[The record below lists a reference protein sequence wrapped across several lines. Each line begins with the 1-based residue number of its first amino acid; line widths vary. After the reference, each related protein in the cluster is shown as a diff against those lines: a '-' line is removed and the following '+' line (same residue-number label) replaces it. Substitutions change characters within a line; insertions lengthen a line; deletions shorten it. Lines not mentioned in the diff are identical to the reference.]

1 MESQALFEKKFA
13 QNRGH
18 SFVHFDDSE
27 KCGRMALEISQTG
40 KLRQNVI
47 RED

>member
-1 MESQALFEKKFA
+1 MKSQELFLKKFA
-13 QNRGH
+13 QNRGVV
-18 SFVHFDDSE
+18 FVHFDDSE
-27 KCGRMALEISQTG
+27 KCERMALEISQTG